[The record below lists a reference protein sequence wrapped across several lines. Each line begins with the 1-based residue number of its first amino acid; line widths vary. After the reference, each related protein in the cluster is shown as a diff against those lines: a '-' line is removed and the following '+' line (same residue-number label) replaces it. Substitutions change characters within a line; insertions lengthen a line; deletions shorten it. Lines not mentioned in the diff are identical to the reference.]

1 MTSPEHVEHVS
12 RMRVPM
18 FHVDPPITIED
29 ITMAKKIGT
38 PGLMRVLNEAGRLA
52 QIALHKGKPTEALK
66 DSSLILSTTMLA
78 PRAHD
83 MPEEMADRVFDYGL
97 AKLGMDRASQVDM
110 GLEKIDRIDQ
120 VWSDLCD
127 GVWERESVRGAPVV
141 AAWIEAI
148 AEIKGASVADVQK
161 SLKGMTD
168 EQKDAI
174 KANPKVAKLAEE
186 IAARRK
192 EDDSSVDLGDLID

>member
-1 MTSPEHVEHVS
+1 
-12 RMRVPM
+12 
-18 FHVDPPITIED
+18 
-29 ITMAKKIGT
+29 MAKKIGT
-38 PGLMRVLNEAGRLA
+38 PGLMRMLDDAGRLA
-52 QIALHKGKPTEALK
+52 CIALHKGKPTEALK
-66 DSSLILSTTMLA
+66 DSSLILTKSMRA
-78 PRAHD
+78 PSRFD
-83 MPEEMADRVFDYGL
+83 MPDEMADRVFDYGL

-110 GLEKIDRIDQ
+110 GVDKIARINQ
-120 VWSDLCD
+120 VWEDLCD

-168 EQKDAI
+168 EQRDAI

-192 EDDSSVDLGDLID
+192 DDDTAVDLGDLI

>member
-1 MTSPEHVEHVS
+1 
-12 RMRVPM
+12 
-18 FHVDPPITIED
+18 
-29 ITMAKKIGT
+29 MAKKIGT
-38 PGLMRVLNEAGRLA
+38 PGLMRVLNDAGRLSH
-52 QIALHKGKPTEALK
+52 IALHKGKPTEAAK
-66 DSSLILSTTMLA
+66 DAGLILAKTITA
-78 PRAHD
+78 PRRHD
-83 MPEEMADRVFDYGL
+83 MPEAMADRVFDYGL

-110 GLEKIDRIDQ
+110 GLDKIARINQ
-120 VWSDLCD
+120 VWEDLCD

-168 EQKDAI
+168 EQRDAI

-192 EDDSSVDLGDLID
+192 DDDSSVDLGDLI

>member
-1 MTSPEHVEHVS
+1 
-12 RMRVPM
+12 
-18 FHVDPPITIED
+18 
-29 ITMAKKIGT
+29 MAKKIGT
-38 PGLMRVLNEAGRLA
+38 PGLMRMLDDAGRLA
-52 QIALHKGKPTEALK
+52 CIALHKGKPTEALK
-66 DSSLILSTTMLA
+66 DSSLILAKSMRA
-78 PRAHD
+78 PSRFD
-83 MPEEMADRVFDYGL
+83 MPDEMADRVFDYGL

-110 GLEKIDRIDQ
+110 GVDKIARIDQ

-168 EQKDAI
+168 EQRDAI

-192 EDDSSVDLGDLID
+192 EDDTAVDLGDLMG

>member
-1 MTSPEHVEHVS
+1 
-12 RMRVPM
+12 
-18 FHVDPPITIED
+18 
-29 ITMAKKIGT
+29 MAKKIGT
-38 PGLMRVLNEAGRLA
+38 PGLMRVLDDDGRLIA
-52 QIALHKGKPTEALK
+52 IALHKGKPSEAAK
-66 DSSLILSTTMLA
+66 DSGLVLKRTMLA
-78 PRAHD
+78 PRAHE
-83 MPEEMADRVFDYGL
+83 MPSAMADRVFDYGL

>member
-1 MTSPEHVEHVS
+1 
-12 RMRVPM
+12 
-18 FHVDPPITIED
+18 
-29 ITMAKKIGT
+29 MAKKIGT
-38 PGLMRVLNEAGRLA
+38 PGLMRVLNDDGRLIA
-52 QIALHKGKPTEALK
+52 IALHKGKPTEALK
-66 DSSLILSTTMLA
+66 DSSLILRKTMRA
-78 PRAHD
+78 PMVGD
-83 MPEEMADRVFDYGL
+83 MPTEMSSRVFDYGL
-97 AKLGMDRASQVDM
+97 AKLGMDRASQVEM
-110 GLEKIDRIDQ
+110 GLDKIDRINQ

-148 AEIKGASVADVQK
+148 AEIKSASVADVQK

-168 EQKDAI
+168 EQRDAI

-192 EDDSSVDLGDLID
+192 EDDSSVDLGDLMG

>member
-1 MTSPEHVEHVS
+1 
-12 RMRVPM
+12 
-18 FHVDPPITIED
+18 
-29 ITMAKKIGT
+29 
-38 PGLMRVLNEAGRLA
+38 
-52 QIALHKGKPTEALK
+52 
-66 DSSLILSTTMLA
+66 MLA
-78 PRAHD
+78 PRAHE
-83 MPEEMADRVFDYGL
+83 MPSDMADRVFDYGL

-168 EQKDAI
+168 KQKDAI

>member
-1 MTSPEHVEHVS
+1 
-12 RMRVPM
+12 
-18 FHVDPPITIED
+18 
-29 ITMAKKIGT
+29 MAKKIGT
-38 PGLMRVLNEAGRLA
+38 PGLMRLVDDAGRLSH
-52 QIALHKGKPTEALK
+52 IALHKGKPTEALK
-66 DSSLILSTTMLA
+66 DSNLILSRSMRA

-83 MPEEMADRVFDYGL
+83 MPEAMADRVFDYGL

-110 GLEKIDRIDQ
+110 GLDKITRINQ
-120 VWSDLCD
+120 VWEDLCD
-127 GVWERESVRGAPVV
+127 DVWERESVRGAPVV

-168 EQKDAI
+168 EQRDAI

-192 EDDSSVDLGDLID
+192 SDESDVDLGDLLG